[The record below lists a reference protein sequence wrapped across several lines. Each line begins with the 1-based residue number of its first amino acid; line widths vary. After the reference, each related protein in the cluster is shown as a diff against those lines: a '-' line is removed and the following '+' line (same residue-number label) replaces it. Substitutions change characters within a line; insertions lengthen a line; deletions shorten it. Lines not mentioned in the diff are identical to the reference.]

1 MLWARPL
8 FTWHFS
14 QRRLLMLH
22 SPQQKADCT
31 VLFCSIVYVDLVTP
45 QQFPVRYVST
55 RLSIRDLPFLPLTP
69 PNFPTEGRKAERE
82 ITGSVEA
89 SWKLF
94 VAGSSFSD
102 LGFPLPPLIM
112 MLNWTRPQEQPVALC
127 QDTQQGP
134 LCCCDWWT
142 SLGDAQNAVLPEA
155 AASHRKAVEMQA
167 WWSGQPGG
175 LGADSMASTPSLRDG
190 CPPV

>member
-1 MLWARPL
+1 MWP
-8 FTWHFS
+8 
-14 QRRLLMLH
+14 
-22 SPQQKADCT
+22 PD
-31 VLFCSIVYVDLVTP
+31 
-45 QQFPVRYVST
+45 
-55 RLSIRDLPFLPLTP
+55 PFLPLTP
-69 PNFPTEGRKAERE
+69 PYFPTEGRKAERE

-94 VAGSSFSD
+94 LAGSSFSD

-134 LCCCDWWT
+134 LGCCDWWT

-167 WWSGQPGG
+167 RWSGARWFGG
-175 LGADSMASTPSLRDG
+175 RQHGQHSQFERWLSPSVGAVCLHQGEWQCGKKVTHM
-190 CPPV
+190 